1 VTSSVTS
8 AVTSAVKTG
17 MPRLVLVVALLLP
30 LNAFAELDITEARI
44 KNLPPSVPVR
54 AGYLSIHNSSAISVS
69 VVAIRS
75 DGFAS
80 VEIHRSV
87 MQDGMMR
94 MEPVDSLTIDPG
106 TSLQLAPGGLHLMMM
121 HPAEATRPGD
131 DIEVILQLD
140 DGSEQRL
147 MMKVIK

>member
-1 VTSSVTS
+1 MNV
-8 AVTSAVKTG
+8 AVEMAKNITVKTG
-17 MPRLVLVVALLLP
+17 MPRLVLFLALLLP
-30 LNAFAELDITEARI
+30 LNAFAELDIAEARI

-54 AGYLSIHNSSAISVS
+54 AGYLSIHNPAEFSVS
-69 VVAIRS
+69 IVAIRS
-75 DGFAS
+75 DAFAS

-87 MQDGMMR
+87 MKDGMMS
-94 MEPVDSLTIDPG
+94 MEPVDRLTIEPG

-121 HPAEATRPGD
+121 HPVEATRPGD
-131 DIEVILQLD
+131 NIEVILQLD